1 MSSTYFLYLSPTVST
16 FIVSTSKRSL
26 IKINSSMKHD
36 LFLKHQ
42 VHDLW
47 KKLKGKCLVQY
58 LQPYISVRLDTV
70 RDLFVFQSTEEVEDV
85 VSDLIESGELIN
97 VKMDGLNQTLVGI
110 SPKDLECRKKRNMM
124 KRLATLGD
132 SVLEDVENVV
142 TRLTCMEY
150 GIVVPANRRGG
161 LRGTISG
168 TNTGGNVGI
177 LGRRRD
183 WAVAMRNKDDGD
195 FRINGVDDEEEDPYA
210 NDSYEEEGLG
220 CKDASSDD
228 RELYIDLDP
237 EEHY

>member
-1 MSSTYFLYLSPTVST
+1 MT
-16 FIVSTSKRSL
+16 
-26 IKINSSMKHD
+26 HD
-36 LFLKHQ
+36 LFLKNQ

-58 LQPYISVRLDTV
+58 LQPYISVRLDIV

-97 VKMDGLNQTLVGI
+97 VKIDGLNQTLVGE
-110 SPKDLECRKKRNMM
+110 SPKDLERRKKRNMM
-124 KRLATLGD
+124 KRIATLGD

-161 LRGTISG
+161 LKGTTSG
-168 TNTGGNVGI
+168 TNTSGNMGM

-195 FRINGVDDEEEDPYA
+195 LRINGDDDDEEEDPYA
-210 NDSYEEEGLG
+210 NDSYEEGG
-220 CKDASSDD
+220 TGSKDASSDD
-228 RELYIDLDP
+228 RELYIDVDP
-237 EEHY
+237 EERY